1 MLQLF
6 RASILHF
13 LNDPSVISSISASYA
28 YWEDGLLVVEDGKIK
43 AVGDYSELIGDYKG
57 SKITVYNGKLL
68 MPGFIDTHIHFPQT
82 EMIASYGA
90 ELLDWLNTYTFPTEQ
105 KFEDKEYA
113 AKISKEFLRQLLLQG
128 TTTALVFGS
137 VHKASV
143 EAFFEEAQ
151 KQSLRMIA
159 GKVMMDRNAP
169 EYLLDTPES
178 SYADSKALIEKWHGK
193 GRLLYAVTPRFAPTS
208 SKEQLAK
215 AKQLLEEYP
224 DVYLHTHLSENKE
237 ELAWVSELFPEA
249 DNYLDVYDR
258 AGLLHSKSVFAHS
271 IYLSESEWGT
281 LHHHDCSVAFCPT
294 SNLFLGS
301 GLFNIQAAE
310 RHKVR
315 VGMGTDVGAGTSF
328 SILETLQEA
337 YKVNQLRKAFPEEG
351 YEQEPLS
358 SLKAFYLATLG
369 GAKALHLDSVIGN
382 FEEGKEADFVVL
394 DLASSELLKFRLAQ
408 CKTLEE
414 KLFVIQM
421 LANDRIVTQTYI
433 LGQPV
438 L

>member
-13 LNDPSVISSISASYA
+13 LDDPIKSTFTTPSYK
-28 YWEDGLLVVEDGKIK
+28 YWEDGLLVVKDGKILD
-43 AVGDYSELIGDYKG
+43 VGDYASLISTYKG
-57 SKITVYNGKLL
+57 FEISVYSGKLI

-82 EMIASYGA
+82 EIIASFGA

-105 KFEDKEYA
+105 KFGDKEYA
-113 AKISKEFLRQLLLQG
+113 RKIAQFFLKQLLLQG

-137 VHKASV
+137 VHKESIEV
-143 EAFFEEAQ
+143 FFEEAQ
-151 KQSLRMIA
+151 NQNLRMIA

-178 SYADSKALIEKWHGK
+178 SYADSKELIEKWHGK
-193 GRLLYAVTPRFAPTS
+193 DRLLYAVTPRFAPTS
-208 SKEQLAK
+208 SNEQLAK

-224 DVYLHTHLSENKE
+224 DVYLHTHLSENRE
-237 ELAWVSELFPEA
+237 ELAWVGELFPEA

-271 IYLSESEWGT
+271 IYLSGSEWEK
-281 LHHHDCSVAFCPT
+281 LHKNDCSVAFCPT

-301 GLFNIQAAE
+301 GLFNIQAAQK
-310 RHKVR
+310 HNVR

-337 YKVNQLRKAFPEEG
+337 YKVNQMRKAFPEEG
-351 YEQEPLS
+351 YEHEPLS
-358 SLKAFYLATLG
+358 ALKAFYLATLG
-369 GAKALHLDSVIGN
+369 GAKALHLDEVIGS
-382 FEEGKEADFVVL
+382 FEKGKEADFVVL
-394 DLASSELLKFRLAQ
+394 DLASSELLEFRLAQ

-421 LANDRIVTQTYI
+421 LANDRTVVQTYI
-433 LGQPV
+433 LGKPV

>member
-13 LNDPSVISSISASYA
+13 LDDPSETTSTSTCYA

-43 AVGDYSELIGDYKG
+43 AVGDYSDLIGEYKG

-113 AKISKEFLRQLLLQG
+113 AKISKVFLRQLLLQG

-169 EYLLDTPES
+169 DYLLDTPES

-215 AKQLLEEYP
+215 AKQLLKEYP

-271 IYLSESEWGT
+271 IYLSESEWET

-369 GAKALHLDSVIGN
+369 GAKALHLDNVIGN

>member
-13 LNDPSVISSISASYA
+13 LDDPSLSSSPSLSYE
-28 YWEDGLLVVEDGKIK
+28 YWEDGLLVVEDGKVK
-43 AVGDYSELIGDYKG
+43 EAGDYIKLIGKYKG
-57 SKITVYNGKLL
+57 IKITVYNGKLL
-68 MPGFIDTHIHFPQT
+68 IPGFIDTHVHFPQT

-105 KFEDKEYA
+105 KFGDKDYA
-113 AKISKEFLRQLLLQG
+113 LEISKIFLRQLLLQG

-137 VHKASV
+137 VHKTSV
-143 EAFFEEAQ
+143 DAFFEEAQ

-178 SYADSKALIEKWHGK
+178 SYIDSKTLIEKWHGK
-193 GRLLYAVTPRFAPTS
+193 DRLSYAVTPRFAPTS
-208 SKEQLAK
+208 SREQLAK
-215 AKQLLEEYP
+215 AKQLLEEHP
-224 DVYLHTHLSENKE
+224 DVYLHTHLSENRE

-258 AGLLHSKSVFAHS
+258 AGLLHTKSVFAHS
-271 IYLSESEWGT
+271 IYLSESEWNT
-281 LHHHDCSVAFCPT
+281 LHNHDCTVAFCPT

-310 RHKVR
+310 KHKVR

-337 YKVNQLRKAFPEEG
+337 YKVNQLRKAYPEDG
-351 YEQEPLS
+351 YEHEPLS
-358 SLKAFYLATLG
+358 ALKAFYLATLG
-369 GAKALHLDSVIGN
+369 GAKALHLDGVIGN

-394 DLASSELLKFRLAQ
+394 DLTSSELLEFRLAQ

-421 LANDRIVTQTYI
+421 LANDRIVIQTYI

>member
-13 LNDPSVISSISASYA
+13 FNDPSVTSSISASYA

-421 LANDRIVTQTYI
+421 LANDRIITQTYI